1 MSKGDKPVKN
11 NSKKTSQEITIKE
24 HLNAEKMLIER
35 LKKQKEVNK
44 EFLVQI
50 ESFIGYAKKQ
60 AKHNDNDK
68 LEIKYEEIIQEE
80 ESLRSKIKE
89 HLKKNDELIKSLQ
102 KPNSDV

>member
-1 MSKGDKPVKN
+1 MSKN
-11 NSKKTSQEITIKE
+11 ENSKKIGPELSTDEY
-24 HLNAEKMLIER
+24 LNAEKMLIER

-80 ESLRSKIKE
+80 ESLRSKIRE
-89 HLKKNDELIKSLQ
+89 HLKKNDELIKSLR
-102 KPNSDV
+102 KSNFK